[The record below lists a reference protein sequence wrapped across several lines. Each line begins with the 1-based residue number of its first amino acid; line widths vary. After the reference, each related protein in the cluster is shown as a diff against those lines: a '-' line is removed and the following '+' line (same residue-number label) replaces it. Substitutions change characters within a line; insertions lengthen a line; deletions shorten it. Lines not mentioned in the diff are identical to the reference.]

1 MEVAAAGEILEAS
14 LMRVFCKLVP
24 TPSNFAR
31 EFEEWL
37 HQMGLRPGN
46 FKD

>member
-14 LMRVFCKLVP
+14 LMGGFCKLVP
-24 TPSNFAR
+24 TTLNFAQ